1 MNQFYTPPE
10 NISGT
15 ELIITDN
22 EAKHA
27 ARVLRKRE
35 GEEIFVTDGCGNR
48 FTARIEH
55 IDKRNIRATI
65 IDKVSF
71 SADPFNT
78 ELCMGLI
85 RKRDRLEFAAEKA
98 TELGITKLTF
108 FHADHT
114 EPFNVRVDRL
124 EATVMSAMKQS
135 LRAFLPEITICN
147 SLDEVLSRDMSGTI
161 ILQADPDGE
170 DHISVHSEETLRLL
184 MVVGPEGGL
193 SEREMSLLKEQNL
206 AKVSL
211 GDYRLRAETA
221 AIIMSARFGH
231 KKSRS

>member
-10 NISGT
+10 NISGN
-15 ELIITDN
+15 ELIITDD

-48 FTARIEH
+48 FTACIEH
-55 IDKRNIRATI
+55 IDKRKIRATI
-65 IDKVSF
+65 IEKVSF
-71 SADPFNT
+71 SADSFNT

-193 SEREMSLLKEQNL
+193 SEREMSLLNEQNL